1 MPVSVIKKGLIGI
14 SIAVLIV
21 ALAVAALPF
30 LISTTV
36 MRDRIAQEI
45 GTWSGYRVG
54 LGAVPEIT
62 LLPSPRAVLKNVTL
76 SRWGAG
82 DAPPVIRSER
92 VEIDLSPFAALRGRV
107 SFSAVTLT
115 RVQIRLERRSDA
127 SYGLPLP
134 TGGRFMRAVTIAR
147 DAVAADPSNPDI
159 SQFPAET
166 IGNIT
171 IRDGRLMAGDD
182 TELLSSFNGELSW
195 PALNRR
201 AIFNGNAIWHGETV
215 SVDATANQFLVL
227 LAGGIAPLNLK
238 LSATPLSVSFDGA
251 ASISDL
257 AFIDGNVELSSPSL
271 RRTLEWFR
279 TEIQPGEAIGAVALV
294 ARASGDFQR
303 LKLDD
308 AEITLGGNTGIGAL
322 NYTFNKAVPELAGTL
337 AFDRL
342 DLKSFV
348 SAFTEL
354 PIGSGARQSE
364 IDTAFVDQINLDLRL
379 SASEATAGQISLSSV
394 AATANIKEGLAVFDI
409 SDSTAFSGNVQAGF
423 RIDRKDG
430 NNHGEVRLLA
440 SDVDAAAFTRALG
453 QPRLVPEAT
462 GTISVIL
469 KGPIANWDSIPE
481 TASGS
486 IVAKFGAGR
495 IVGLDFSTFL
505 DRVAKEGFF
514 SLGSVSDGSLTI
526 EQAELKA
533 TVAQGVA
540 QLEKA
545 EVTTTEGTIALA
557 GIIPY
562 LGRSLALSGA
572 ISSPP
577 EEGGGD
583 EDAIPQ
589 SATIFFAGGSWD
601 NPFISPVL
609 SPLRAN

>member
-14 SIAVLIV
+14 VVAAIVV
-21 ALAVAALPF
+21 ALAIAALPF
-30 LISTTV
+30 LVSTTV

-54 LGAVPEIT
+54 LGAAPEIT

-76 SRWGAG
+76 SRWGSG

-115 RVQIRLERRSDA
+115 RVQIRLERRADG
-127 SYGLPLP
+127 SYGVPLP

-147 DAVAADPSNPDI
+147 DAVAANPSDPDI
-159 SQFPAET
+159 SQFPSET

-171 IRDGRLMAGDD
+171 IRDGRLIEGDD

-195 PALNRR
+195 PAVDRR

-215 SVDATANQFLVL
+215 SLDATANQFLVL

-238 LSATPLSVSFDGA
+238 ISAAPLAVSFDGA

-279 TEIQPGEAIGAVALV
+279 TEIEPGEAIGAVGLV
-294 ARASGDFQR
+294 AKASGDLHR
-303 LKLDD
+303 LKLEE

-322 NYTFNKAVPELAGTL
+322 NYTFNKVVPELAGTL

-354 PIGSGARQSE
+354 PIGTRARQSE
-364 IDTAFVDQINLDLRL
+364 IDTAFIDQINLDLRL
-379 SASEATAGQISLSSV
+379 SASEATAGQISLSGV

-440 SDVDAAAFTRALG
+440 SDVDAAAFTMALG

-462 GTISVIL
+462 GTISIIL
-469 KGPIANWDSIPE
+469 KGPIEDWESIPE

-505 DRVAKEGFF
+505 DRVAKDGFF
-514 SLGSVSDGSLTI
+514 SLGSVSEGSLTI

-533 TVAQGVA
+533 TISEGVA

-557 GIIPY
+557 GIVPY

-572 ISSPP
+572 ISAPP
-577 EEGGGD
+577 AESGD
-583 EDAIPQ
+583 GEDTIQQ
-589 SATIFFAGGSWD
+589 SSTIFFVGGSWD

>member
-14 SIAVLIV
+14 VIAALFV
-21 ALAVAALPF
+21 ALAIAALPF
-30 LISTTV
+30 LVSTTV

-54 LGAVPEIT
+54 LGAAPEIT
-62 LLPSPRAVLKNVTL
+62 LLPSPRAVLKNVSL
-76 SRWGAG
+76 SRWGSG

-115 RVQIRLERRSDA
+115 RVQFRLERRADA

-147 DAVAADPSNPDI
+147 DAVAADPSDPDI
-159 SQFPAET
+159 GQFPSET

-171 IRDGRLMAGDD
+171 IRDGRLMVGDD

-195 PALNRR
+195 PAVNRR

-238 LSATPLSVSFDGA
+238 LSATPLDVSFDGA
-251 ASISDL
+251 ASLSDL

-279 TEIQPGEAIGAVALV
+279 TEIEPGEAIGAVALV
-294 ARASGDFQR
+294 AKASGDLKR
-303 LKLDD
+303 LKLEE

-354 PIGSGARQSE
+354 PIGSRARQNE

-379 SASEATAGQISLSSV
+379 SASEATAGQISLSGV

-440 SDVDAAAFTRALG
+440 SDVDAAAFTKALG
-453 QPRLVPEAT
+453 QPRLVPEAI

-469 KGPIANWDSIPE
+469 KGPIEDWESIPE

-505 DRVAKEGFF
+505 DRVAKDGFF

-533 TVAQGVA
+533 TVLEGVA

-557 GIIPY
+557 GIVPY

-577 EEGGGD
+577 AEGD
-583 EDAIPQ
+583 DSENAVQQ
-589 SATIFFAGGSWD
+589 SAYDLFCRRFVGQSVYLTGIVPA
-601 NPFISPVL
+601 
-609 SPLRAN
+609 

>member
-14 SIAVLIV
+14 VIAALFV
-21 ALAVAALPF
+21 ALAIAALPF

-54 LGAVPEIT
+54 LGAAPEIT

-76 SRWGAG
+76 SRWGSG

-92 VEIDLSPFAALRGRV
+92 IEVDLSPFAALRGLV
-107 SFSAVTLT
+107 SFSAVKMT
-115 RVQIRLERRSDA
+115 RVQIRLQLRPDG

-147 DAVAADPSNPDI
+147 DAVAADPSNPDV

-166 IGNIT
+166 IGTIT
-171 IRDGRLMAGDD
+171 IRDGRVLIGDE
-182 TELLSSFNGELSW
+182 TELLSSFNGDLSW
-195 PALNRR
+195 PAVNRR
-201 AIFNGNAIWHGETV
+201 AIFNGNAIWHGETI
-215 SVDATANQFLVL
+215 SLDATANQFLVL

-238 LSATPLSVSFDGA
+238 LSATPLTVSFDGA
-251 ASISDL
+251 ASIADF
-257 AFIDGNVELSSPSL
+257 AFIDGKVEVSSPSL
-271 RRTLEWFR
+271 RRTLEWFN
-279 TEIQPGEAIGAVALV
+279 TEIQPGEAIGAVSLV
-294 ARASGDFQR
+294 AKATGDLQR
-303 LKLDD
+303 LKLEE

-354 PIGSGARQSE
+354 PIGARPRQNE
-364 IDTAFVDQINLDLRL
+364 IDTDFVDQINLDLRL
-379 SASEATAGQISLSSV
+379 SATEATAGQIALASV

-409 SDSTAFSGNVQAGF
+409 SDSTAFAGNIQAGF
-423 RIDRKDG
+423 RIDRKAG
-430 NNHGEVRLLA
+430 SNHGEVRLLA
-440 SDVDAAAFTRALG
+440 TDVDAAAFTRALG
-453 QPRLVPEAT
+453 QPRLVPEAI

-469 KGPIANWDSIPE
+469 KGPIDNWDSIPE

-495 IVGLDFSTFL
+495 IVGLDFSTFV

-526 EQAELKA
+526 EQAEFKA
-533 TVAQGVA
+533 TVSQGVA

-545 EVTTTEGTIALA
+545 EVTMTEGTIALA
-557 GIIPY
+557 GIVPY

-577 EEGGGD
+577 PEGD
-583 EDAIPQ
+583 EGENAIPQ
-589 SATIFFAGGSWD
+589 SATLFFVGGSWD